1 MKHKKT
7 GRFYALKMLSK
18 ALVLKTKQ
26 LEHILCEREVLEALS
41 FPFIVNVYATFQD
54 EDYLYLVL
62 EYSIGGEFFTHLR
75 KANRFSN
82 DTVRPLPCH
91 ALHCSALP
99 CSALPLVALSLPRP
113 SLTPPS
119 FPCPAPPRPALHSNA
134 SFLPPPPPHPET
146 WLPQH
151 WQLR

>member
-1 MKHKKT
+1 MFVSGVLMHESLVGTGSFGRVRLVKHKKT
-7 GRFYALKMLSK
+7 GRCYALKMLSK

-82 DTVRPLPCH
+82 DTVTVHPQRSPLCDVL
-91 ALHCSALP
+91 A
-99 CSALPLVALSLPRP
+99 PLAVPACAVLARSP
-113 SLTPPS
+113 STV
-119 FPCPAPPRPALHSNA
+119 RRRA
-134 SFLPPPPPHPET
+134 SM
-146 WLPQH
+146 
-151 WQLR
+151 RRA